1 MQCVDRADPLRA
13 AIRCHGAEE
22 VGDASD
28 SNQFYL
34 EEDFLAGHGQSKSFR
49 TSFRV
54 GGSCFCCDRSYRNQP
69 AAPGIL
75 NDTTSM

>member
-1 MQCVDRADPLRA
+1 MLTGPIPYVLLFA
-13 AIRCHGAEE
+13 ATVPKRS
-22 VGDASD
+22 VMLSD